1 MALGAELEG
10 GRQSVASELAPLC
23 YAACVRLPLAGI
35 FLGSFLLHCGGNA
48 STPQPASS
56 DPVEFR
62 THVIEADI
70 PGGYAVMAADVN
82 NDGRLDVL
90 GMTSRVKELPWYE
103 NPTWERH
110 VLVENINGL
119 VNMAAHDIDGDGI
132 PEIAIENEFSMV
144 AAKSRGLVWL
154 LKSRAD
160 TREPWRSI
168 FIDEL
173 TTSHHVAWA
182 DVDGNGTKELVNA
195 PLIGADALAP
205 KYEDNVPLVYYHVP
219 NELGGTWKRLLID
232 DQLSGVLHR
241 VRVVQWDDDPREE
254 LLTAG
259 FDGITLHDPV
269 GEGDE
274 VVWENTRL
282 SRGHKEEPKTA
293 GASDVAVGTV
303 SGTRIIAS
311 VEPWHGNEVV
321 AYAQDASGAWVRR
334 IIYDQLVE
342 GHEVCVG
349 DFNNDGRDDIVAGD
363 RARGQVAG
371 SHIFYSQDD
380 GGAEWL
386 HRDLDPMGMSAS
398 GCAVADINGDGRMD
412 IIQIGGATKNIKWY
426 ENLGPESES

>member
-1 MALGAELEG
+1 M
-10 GRQSVASELAPLC
+10 V
-23 YAACVRLPLAGI
+23 
-35 FLGSFLLHCGGNA
+35 
-48 STPQPASS
+48 
-56 DPVEFR
+56 
-62 THVIEADI
+62 ADI
-70 PGGYAVMAADVN
+70 N
-82 NDGRLDVL
+82 TDGRPDVL
-90 GMTSRVKELPWYE
+90 GLTSRVKELPWYE
-103 NPTWERH
+103 NPSWDRH
-110 VLVENINGL
+110 VLVKDIAGL

-154 LKSRAD
+154 LKHHGDVRQ
-160 TREPWRSI
+160 PWHSVLV
-168 FIDEL
+168 DEL

-182 DVDGNGTKELVNA
+182 DIDGNGTKELING

-219 NELGGTWKRLLID
+219 ENLEGKWERLLID

-274 VVWENTRL
+274 VRWENTRL
-282 SRGHKEEPKTA
+282 SRGHKEEPTTA
-293 GASDVAVGTV
+293 GASDVAVGTIN
-303 SGTRIIAS
+303 GRRMIAS

-321 AYAQDASGAWVRR
+321 VYTQDEAGNWQRR

-349 DFNNDGRDDIVAGD
+349 DFNGDGRDDIVAGD
-363 RARGQVAG
+363 RARGEVAG
-371 SHIFYSQDD
+371 SHVFYAQDS
-380 GGAEWL
+380 GGTEWQ
-386 HRDLDPMGMSAS
+386 HQDLDPTGMSAS
-398 GCAVADINGDGRMD
+398 GCAVADINSDGRTD
-412 IIQIGGATKNIKWY
+412 IVQIGGATRNIKWY
-426 ENLGPESES
+426 ENRGPSQDL